1 MLQFICWILPNLFP
15 GKIVLD
21 TYDTLNIHF
30 FLNFNFKVFKLTLI
44 FCSRYKNCFNRYL
57 NIHITRKRD
66 FPSIMS
72 KLSLESP
79 SCGVDIKRVKVI
91 DNFLFVKN
99 IIINC
104 IDFTD
109 FLLILISFEN
119 TDRPV
124 QKKCLFY
131 LTPNTK
137 YVQVNQFFFNIYKN
151 ASNC

>member
-1 MLQFICWILPNLFP
+1 MLIL
-15 GKIVLD
+15 
-21 TYDTLNIHF
+21 
-30 FLNFNFKVFKLTLI
+30 
-44 FCSRYKNCFNRYL
+44 CSRYKNYFNRYL

-79 SCGVDIKRVKVI
+79 SCGVDIRRVKVI

-137 YVQVNQFFFNIYKN
+137 YVQVNQFFFNIYKK
-151 ASNC
+151 C